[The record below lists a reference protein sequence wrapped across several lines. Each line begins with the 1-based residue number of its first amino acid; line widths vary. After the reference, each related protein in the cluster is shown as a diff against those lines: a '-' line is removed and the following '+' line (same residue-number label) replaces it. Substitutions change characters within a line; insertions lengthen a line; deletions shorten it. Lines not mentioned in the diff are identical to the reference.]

1 MKYLWQMTNTTKNII
16 QSDGKENV
24 VKSHVVYDTKMGAE
38 EMYFI

>member
-1 MKYLWQMTNTTKNII
+1 MTNTTKNII

-24 VKSHVVYDTKMGAE
+24 VESQVVYDTKMGAE